1 VPNKCARIGRLPL
14 SLIGACQI
22 PVHVRKFAVPLPQ
35 IPCSRYDGLIAKGL
49 QNAAY
54 RFQTAI
60 NSAYESAKFAVNSL
74 LAGNFDPETG
84 SLQTASTARHIR
96 NLRQAAAFE
105 QDFRICGA
113 FGAEPGL

>member
-1 VPNKCARIGRLPL
+1 LL

-22 PVHVRKFAVPLPQ
+22 PVHVRKFAVPPAQ
-35 IPCSRYDGLIAKGL
+35 IPCSRNDELIAKGQ

-84 SLQTASTARHIR
+84 SRQTASTARHKR
-96 NLRQAAAFE
+96 NPRQATDFE
-105 QDFRICGA
+105 QNVRICGA
-113 FGAEPGL
+113 FGARAGSLETLGMSP

>member
-1 VPNKCARIGRLPL
+1 ML

-35 IPCSRYDGLIAKGL
+35 IPCSRNDELIAKGQ

-84 SLQTASTARHIR
+84 SRQTASTAKHIH
-96 NLRQAAAFE
+96 NPRQAAAFE
-105 QDFRICGA
+105 KNVRICGA
-113 FGAEPGL
+113 FRARAGSLETLGMSP

>member
-1 VPNKCARIGRLPL
+1 LL

-22 PVHVRKFAVPLPQ
+22 PVHVRKFAVPPPQ
-35 IPCSRYDGLIAKGL
+35 IPCSRNDELIAKGQ

-84 SLQTASTARHIR
+84 SRQTASTASHTHFPLGAVGRKFARHF
-96 NLRQAAAFE
+96 RQLS
-105 QDFRICGA
+105 RG
-113 FGAEPGL
+113 